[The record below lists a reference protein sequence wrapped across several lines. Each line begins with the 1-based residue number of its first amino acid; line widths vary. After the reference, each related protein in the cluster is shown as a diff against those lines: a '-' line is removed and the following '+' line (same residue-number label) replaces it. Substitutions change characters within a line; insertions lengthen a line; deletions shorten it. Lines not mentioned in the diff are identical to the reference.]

1 MTGKELKAKL
11 AELDLTEAELAQK
24 LEVSM
29 TDVIKWQR
37 EEKPLGKLN
46 KILELS
52 VSALQYEADRM
63 TDEEFEAI
71 QEQINEAMESSRKLL
86 SPDLV

>member
-1 MTGKELKAKL
+1 MTGKELKAKA

-24 LEVSM
+24 LGVSM
-29 TDVIKWQR
+29 SDIIKWQR

-46 KILELS
+46 KLLELS
-52 VSALQYEADRM
+52 LSAIEYEADRM

-86 SPDLV
+86 SPDLI